1 MSATVHRAVPLLHY
15 GPVDIEGY
23 CQLARRT
30 ASARRLGQRLELR
43 PRKIAEM
50 LHLPIAKA
58 QMLRQPDA
66 AAFANIGRE
75 YPLRSV
81 SFPFSLLPDRV
92 QVAVENPTTD
102 DFQFAV
108 QHYYFYR
115 AVPVERFIASRQA
128 ILAAIRKFL

>member
-1 MSATVHRAVPLLHY
+1 MSATARHAVPLLY
-15 GPVDIEGY
+15 CGPVDIEGY

-30 ASARRLGQRLELR
+30 TRAQRLGQELALR
-43 PRKIAEM
+43 PREIAEI

-58 QMLRQPDA
+58 PMLQQPDA
-66 AAFANIGRE
+66 AAFAKIGRE
-75 YPLRSV
+75 YPFRSV
-81 SFPFSLLPDRV
+81 SFPFSLFPDRV

-115 AVPVERFIASRQA
+115 GVPVERFIASRQA